1 MEPIILA
8 SGSPRR
14 RDYFTLLGLPF
25 EVLPAMI
32 EEVPQEGLSPRQ
44 TAESFAVQKV
54 YGALELAKGRPERW
68 ICGADTVVSVGS
80 AVFGKPAGR
89 EDAKRMLGLLSGREH
104 EVISAVALY
113 NGREG
118 KTDCR
123 SVSCLVTFAPLGEAE
138 IEWYLNA
145 GEWEG
150 AAGGYRIQG
159 LASCFISSITGS
171 PSAVA
176 GLPLRDF
183 YVMLRENGYPYGAPF
198 TVRAVGP

>member
-14 RDYFTLLGLPF
+14 QEYFRLLGLPF

-32 EEVPQEGLSPRQ
+32 REIPREGLDPRQ
-44 TAESFAVQKV
+44 AAEDFAAQKV
-54 YGALELAKGRPERW
+54 RRAVELTKDRPAWW
-68 ICGADTVVSVGS
+68 ICGADTIVSAEGGI
-80 AVFGKPAGR
+80 FGKPAGR
-89 EDAKRMLGLLSGREH
+89 EDAKRMLDSLSGREH
-104 EVISAVALY
+104 EVITAVALY
-113 NGREG
+113 NGRKG

-123 SVSCLVTFAPLGEAE
+123 SASCIVTFAPLSEAE
-138 IEWYLNA
+138 IEWYLDS

-150 AAGGYRIQG
+150 VAGGYRIQG
-159 LASCFISSITGS
+159 LAACFISSITGS

-183 YVMLRENGYPYGAPF
+183 YVMLRENGYSYGA
-198 TVRAVGP
+198 